1 MKQGLTSIDVAVAV
15 SELQHLVGARIE
27 KIYKTDCDPETVR
40 LNLYQFGGGRC
51 DLVIAPGAYMHLTAH
66 PAPSP
71 KLPPT
76 FAMTLRKYLSHGRI
90 VSIAQ
95 YDFDRIVEIK
105 TMRGEV
111 ENGLII
117 ELFQPGNVILV
128 NHEQRI
134 ILPLHPVTF
143 RGRRIRSGEI
153 YKLPDMQLNPT
164 EITEDELRSLFLES
178 DVNLVKTLATKLNM
192 GGLVAEEVCLCSG
205 IDKNTD
211 CSELLDL
218 SGLSGLPDSSG
229 DVIGAADVADVAS
242 VAGAVHRG
250 IAEVFGR
257 LGDPKPH
264 IVYDGEKKIDAI
276 PFEIS
281 RYEGQKKRYFGTW
294 NEALDEFFSVS
305 EEQQAKAK
313 EKSVKKKDPLEHRL
327 VQQENAIKKFEKEK
341 VNLTAKAETIYANY
355 QLVDETL
362 ALVRSEREDGRTWD
376 EIRADHPEVVQ
387 IDPRRKTVTLELD
400 GAGVLLALEKT
411 VPQNAQVYY
420 DRSKKI
426 GSKQGGALRA
436 VEHTREL
443 MKDRVKKPKAK
454 IAVPKRPKPRWY
466 DRFRWFMSSDGFLVV
481 GGRDATGNEEIVKKY
496 LEKRDIFMHSQ
507 VPGAPATII
516 KVERGKQVPEQTIA
530 ETAQFAV
537 SYSSVWKS
545 GQYTGDCYWVNPD
558 QVSKTPEHGE
568 FVAKGAFIIRGKRN
582 YRKDVGV
589 GIAIGITDDL
599 RLIGGPISAVKKRAG
614 FVVEI
619 VPGRFNQNDVA
630 KKVYRIVSDKF
641 GRAIKAVASPDQIV
655 RFLPPGGSD
664 IGR

>member
-27 KIYKTDCDPETVR
+27 KIYKTDGDPETIR
-40 LNLYQFGGGRC
+40 LNLYRFGEGRC

-66 PAPSP
+66 PTPSP

-111 ENGLII
+111 ENGLIL

-134 ILPLHPVTF
+134 ILPLRPVTF

-164 EITEDELRSLFLES
+164 EITVDELRSLFLES
-178 DVNLVKTLATKLNM
+178 NTNLVKTLATKLNM
-192 GGLVAEEVCLCSG
+192 GGLVAEEICLRSG
-205 IDKNTD
+205 IDKNTN
-211 CSELLDL
+211 CSDLSDL
-218 SGLSGLPDSSG
+218 SG
-229 DVIGAADVADVAS
+229 DVVGVAGAAD

-257 LGDPKPH
+257 LDDPKPH
-264 IVYDGEKKIDAI
+264 IVYDGEKKIDVI

-281 RYEGQKKRYFGTW
+281 RYEDQKKRYFSTW
-294 NEALDEFFSVS
+294 NEALDEFFFVS
-305 EEQQAKAK
+305 EEQQAKRK
-313 EKSVKKKDPLEHRL
+313 EKSVEKKDPLEHRL
-327 VQQENAIKKFEKEK
+327 VQQENAIRKFEREK
-341 VNLTAKAETIYANY
+341 ANLTAKAETIYANY

-362 ALVRSEREDGRTWD
+362 ALVRSEREGGRTWD
-376 EIRADHPEVVQ
+376 EVRADHQEIMQ

-400 GAGVLLALEKT
+400 GAGVPLELEKT

-426 GSKQGGALRA
+426 GSKLDGALRA

-454 IAVPKRPKPRWY
+454 IAVPRRPKPRWY

-481 GGRDATGNEEIVKKY
+481 GGRDASGNEEIVKKY

-507 VPGAPATII
+507 VPGAPATVI
-516 KVERGKQVPEQTIA
+516 KVERGKQVPEQTVA
-530 ETAQFAV
+530 EAAQFAV
-537 SYSSVWKS
+537 SYSSVWKA

-582 YRKDVGV
+582 YRKDVRV

-641 GRAIKAVASPDQIV
+641 GKAIKAIASPDQIV